1 MEPLSKKNLTVGE
14 KIGKIRA
21 LKVKSPSA
29 ESFRNEVLSQLED
42 NVFEGLDNYG
52 TFKKCFSDKANLKA
66 LVCAIS
72 RMDIEDVC
80 IPDGEIL
87 QGEEYFDC
95 TFDIFC
101 EVTPSGQKGKERQF
115 PCGIIYD
122 EWETLVARWK
132 GYAQKKLMRLDK
144 TGVSFFKKSP
154 ILIFGISENISYD
167 FTDTYTLC
175 NDAVTTIYMSVVGE
189 NKLVTV
195 AEMDCAKMPLIAS
208 MGEDE
213 LDEPIKEIL
222 YMFSII
228 KS

>member
-1 MEPLSKKNLTVGE
+1 
-14 KIGKIRA
+14 
-21 LKVKSPSA
+21 
-29 ESFRNEVLSQLED
+29 
-42 NVFEGLDNYG
+42 
-52 TFKKCFSDKANLKA
+52 
-66 LVCAIS
+66 
-72 RMDIEDVC
+72 
-80 IPDGEIL
+80 
-87 QGEEYFDC
+87 
-95 TFDIFC
+95 
-101 EVTPSGQKGKERQF
+101 
-115 PCGIIYD
+115 
-122 EWETLVARWK
+122 
-132 GYAQKKLMRLDK
+132 MRLDK